1 MRILLTPNLP
11 RQVRALADQLVPPSC
26 SLDILAASHP
36 GYDHAVATAECIM
49 GLPRAR
55 FDAAFL
61 ARAPRLALIQLLRA
75 GHELVDLAATERAG
89 IQVATAGDTTA
100 GAVAEHCLML
110 MLALCRRLRW
120 QHDAVVNGGW
130 LVVKPWQLPSGDVD
144 SVPEVQLDGLAGRTL
159 GIVGVGQIGSR
170 VARLAAAFGMTVQGL
185 SHRPGDRPGERERG
199 GVPLVPL
206 ATLLETSDVVSLHL
220 PLAPDTARIMNAEAF
235 ARMRRG
241 SFLVNTARGELVDE
255 DALAGALARGQLAG
269 AALDTLRNEPPAPD
283 HPLLGRPD
291 VLLTPHTAWLTHDSW
306 RRILELGFANV
317 ERFRTGQPLHNLV
330 RRRTHPGTHPA

>member
-11 RQVRALADQLVPPSC
+11 RQVRALANDLVPPSC
-26 SLDILAASHP
+26 SLDILAAAHP
-36 GYDHAVATAECIM
+36 AYDQAVAAAECIM

-55 FDAAFL
+55 FDAAFF

-75 GHELVDLAATERAG
+75 GHERIDLAAAEQAG
-89 IQVATAGDTTA
+89 IQVANIGDTTA

-110 MLALCRRLRW
+110 MLALSRKLRW
-120 QHDAVVNGGW
+120 QHDAVVNRGW
-130 LVVKPWQLPSGDVD
+130 LAVKPWQLPSGDVD

-159 GIVGVGQIGSR
+159 GVVGLGQIGAR
-170 VARLAAAFGMTVQGL
+170 VARLAAAFGMTVQGVA
-185 SHRPGDRPGERERG
+185 HRAGAALRD
-199 GVPLVPL
+199 GVPLVSL

-220 PLAPDTARIMNAEAF
+220 PLTIETARIMSAEAF

-241 SFLVNTARGELVDE
+241 GFLINTARGELVDE
-255 DALAGALARGQLAG
+255 AALVDALARGQLAG
-269 AALDTLRNEPPAPD
+269 AALDTLQDEPPAPD

-317 ERFRTGQPLHNLV
+317 ERFRTGQPLVHQL
-330 RRRTHPGTHPA
+330 RPRPLPP

>member
-11 RQVRALADQLVPPSC
+11 RSVRALAGALVPPGC

-36 GYDHAVATAECIM
+36 GYESAVAVADCIM

-89 IQVATAGDTTA
+89 IRVATVGDTTA

-110 MLALCRRLRW
+110 MLAACRKLAR
-120 QHDAVVNGGW
+120 QHAAVVSGGW
-130 LVVKPWQLPSGDVD
+130 LAVKPWQLPSGDVD
-144 SVPEVQLDGLAGRTL
+144 SVPELALEGLAGRTL
-159 GIVGVGQIGSR
+159 GIVGVGQIGAR
-170 VARLAAAFGMTVQGL
+170 VARLAAAFGMTVQGA
-185 SHRPGDRPGERERG
+185 SHRPGERTRGE
-199 GVPLVPL
+199 VPLVPL

-220 PLAPDTARIMNAEAF
+220 PLRPETARLMNAEAF
-235 ARMRRG
+235 ARMRPG
-241 SFLVNTARGELVDE
+241 AVLVNTARGELVDE
-255 DALAGALARGQLAG
+255 DALVDALARGQLAG
-269 AALDTLRNEPPAPD
+269 AALDTLQREPPAAD

-306 RRILELGFANV
+306 RRILAFGFANV
-317 ERFRTGQPLHNLV
+317 ERFRAGQPLHSLV
-330 RRRTHPGTHPA
+330 APPAAGPPA

>member
-11 RQVRALADQLVPPSC
+11 RQVRALANQLVPPGC

-36 GYDHAVATAECIM
+36 GYDPVVAAADCIM
-49 GLPRAR
+49 GLPRAP

-61 ARAPRLALIQLLRA
+61 ARAPRLALIQLLRT
-75 GHELVDLAATERAG
+75 GHELIDLAAAEQAG
-89 IQVATAGDTTA
+89 IQVATVGDTTA

-110 MLALCRRLRW
+110 MLALCRKLRR
-120 QHDAVVNGGW
+120 QHDAVVSGGW
-130 LVVKPWQLPSGDVD
+130 LAVKPWQLPSGDVD
-144 SVPEVQLDGLAGRTL
+144 SVPEIQLDGLAGRTL
-159 GIVGVGQIGSR
+159 GILGVGQIGAR

-185 SHRPGDRPGERERG
+185 ACRPDEREHA
-199 GVPLVPL
+199 GVPVMPL
-206 ATLLETSDVVSLHL
+206 ATLLETSDVISLHL
-220 PLAPDTARIMNAEAF
+220 PLSPETARIMNAEAF

-241 SFLVNTARGELVDE
+241 AFLVNTARGELVDE

-269 AALDTLRNEPPAPD
+269 AALDTLQKEPPAPD

-306 RRILELGFANV
+306 RRILEFGFANV
-317 ERFRTGQPLHNLV
+317 ERLRTGQPLVSLV
-330 RRRTHPGTHPA
+330 RRRAPPCANPTPP

>member
-11 RQVRALADQLVPPSC
+11 RSVRALADELVPPSC

-36 GYDHAVATAECIM
+36 GYDQAVAAAECIM

-75 GHELVDLAATERAG
+75 GHELIDLAATERAG
-89 IQVATAGDTTA
+89 IQVATVGDTTA
-100 GAVAEHCLML
+100 GVVAEHCLML
-110 MLALCRRLRW
+110 MLALCRKLRR
-120 QHDAVVNGGW
+120 QHDAVVTGGW
-130 LVVKPWQLPSGDVD
+130 LAVKPWQLPSGDVD

-170 VARLAAAFGMTVQGL
+170 VARLAAGFGMTVLGL
-185 SHRPGDRPGERERG
+185 ARRPGERERG

-220 PLAPDTARIMNAEAF
+220 PLAPETVRIMNAEAF

-241 SFLVNTARGELVDE
+241 SFLINTARGGLVDE
-255 DALAGALARGQLAG
+255 GALVDALARGQLAG
-269 AALDTLRNEPPAPD
+269 AALDTLQNEPPAPE

-291 VLLTPHTAWLTHDSW
+291 VLLTPHTAWLTHGSW
-306 RRILELGFANV
+306 RRILEFGFANV
-317 ERFRTGQPLHNLV
+317 ERLRTGQPLHSLV
-330 RRRTHPGTHPA
+330 RPRAHPA